1 MNPSVEPLKRTL
13 DLNSRLFLNALEGI
27 DEETARRRPNESTN
41 HVAFVA
47 CHLVDARHHLARTL
61 GLASESPFKEILD
74 EAKGI
79 DDVKEFPTLD
89 EMRSAWQAVSRELSE
104 HLAGLDAAALEK
116 PAPYEFPIEDGKTT
130 LGCLT
135 FLIQH
140 DTYHL
145 GQIALLRRL
154 LGLEPMSYR

>member
-13 DLNSRLFLNALEGI
+13 DLNSRLLLNALEGI

-41 HVAFVA
+41 HVAFLA
-47 CHLVDARHHLARTL
+47 CHLVDARYYLARIL

-79 DDVKEFPTLD
+79 DDVKEFPTLN
-89 EMRSAWQAVSRELSE
+89 EIRAAWQAVSRELSE
-104 HLAGLDAAALEK
+104 HVGGLDAAALEK
-116 PAPYEFPIEDGKTT
+116 PAPYDFPIEGGKTT

-140 DTYHL
+140 DSYHL